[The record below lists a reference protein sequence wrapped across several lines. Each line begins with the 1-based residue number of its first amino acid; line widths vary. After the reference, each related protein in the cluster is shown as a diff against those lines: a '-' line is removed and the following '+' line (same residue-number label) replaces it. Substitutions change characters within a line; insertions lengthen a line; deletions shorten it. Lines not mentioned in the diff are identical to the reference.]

1 MGRKSS
7 YTEAQEASLRS
18 LREDHPD
25 ETYIKVATRAY
36 EYGMCEG
43 KTIYQIADKLSRM
56 YLTER
61 KAIKKAIEVM
71 RSQGAT
77 LIPYRTTP
85 EGPYPTTPESETQMP
100 ISIDPSANTLD
111 RIATTLERIEAI
123 LNTIKE
129 EKDK

>member
-61 KAIKKAIEVM
+61 KAIKVL
-71 RSQGAT
+71 RDQGAA
-77 LIPYRTTP
+77 LIPYRTTSA
-85 EGPYPTTPESETQMP
+85 GPYRTTPESEAQME
-100 ISIDPSANTLD
+100 ISIDPSADTLD
-111 RIATTLERIEAI
+111 RIANTLERIEAI

>member
-25 ETYIKVATRAY
+25 ETYIKVATRAF

-61 KAIKKAIEVM
+61 KAIKVL
-71 RSQGAT
+71 RDQGAT

-85 EGPYPTTPESETQMP
+85 EGPYRTTPESGSQLE
-100 ISIDPSANTLD
+100 ISIDPSADTLD
-111 RIATTLERIEAI
+111 RIANALERIEAI

>member
-25 ETYIKVATRAY
+25 ETYIKVATRAFD
-36 EYGMCEG
+36 YGMCEG

-61 KAIKKAIEVM
+61 KAIKVL
-71 RSQGAT
+71 RDQGAT

-85 EGPYPTTPESETQMP
+85 ESGSQME
-100 ISIDPSANTLD
+100 ISIDPSADTLD
-111 RIATTLERIEAI
+111 RIEKALERIEAT

-129 EKDK
+129 ERNR

>member
-61 KAIKKAIEVM
+61 KAIKVL
-71 RSQGAT
+71 RDQGAA
-77 LIPYRTTP
+77 LIPYRSATSAGPYRTTP
-85 EGPYPTTPESETQMP
+85 ESEAQMEM
-100 ISIDPSANTLD
+100 SIDPSADTLD
-111 RIATTLERIEAI
+111 RIANTLERIEAI